1 MDRRFFV
8 LCAATLMMASLS
20 ADAAERFTFDKKQ
33 FQAAVD
39 ARKPVLVHIT
49 APWCPECKQ
58 QKPIVASLADQ
69 SDFKDLIIFDVDFDT
84 QKDALQQLKVLK
96 ESTLIVYRDRA
107 EVGRAT
113 GITKPAVIESLIRK
127 AL

>member
-20 ADAAERFTFDKKQ
+20 VDAAERFTFAEKQ

-39 ARKPVLVHIT
+39 ASKPVLVHIT
-49 APWCPECKQ
+49 APWCPQCKQ

-69 SDFKDLIIFDVDFDT
+69 SDFKDLILFDVDFDT

-96 ESTLIVYRDRA
+96 ESTLIVYKDRA

-113 GITKPAVIESLIRK
+113 GVTKPAVIESLIRK

>member
-1 MDRRFFV
+1 
-8 LCAATLMMASLS
+8 LT
-20 ADAAERFTFDKKQ
+20 
-33 FQAAVD
+33 
-39 ARKPVLVHIT
+39 
-49 APWCPECKQ
+49 
-58 QKPIVASLADQ
+58 
-69 SDFKDLIIFDVDFDT
+69 IFDVDFDT

-96 ESTLIVYRDRA
+96 ESTLIVYKDRA